1 MTLISKVVLMML
13 AISMIIQI
21 LISLMIASEVLT
33 NTFTEDII
41 PGDDTDYVA
50 NDSDP
55 VIQIHDEEH
64 ITDNVGVNSI
74 NSSEY

>member
-1 MTLISKVVLMML
+1 
-13 AISMIIQI
+13 
-21 LISLMIASEVLT
+21 MIASEVLT